1 MKYTIRKHI
10 LSYLRQIKE
19 TIGQP
24 TFRTS
29 DIQSLS
35 FHGENQ
41 YGRRLGS
48 ESTYEREF
56 RRLRYEN
63 IISVKEAQKLP
74 KQRQAS
80 WILTD
85 II

>member
-1 MKYTIRKHI
+1 MKHTIRKHI

-24 TFRTS
+24 PFRTS
-29 DIQSLS
+29 DIQGLS
-35 FHGENQ
+35 FHGENKF
-41 YGRRLGS
+41 GRRLGS